1 MLSSKFILRK
11 RTLRNIKDDTSFDNY
26 YLIRHGGE
34 DCECPYS
41 RNSELCGTW
50 CPLFEIISVQYN
62 VKSDIDAI
70 NETVDCGTRVVLHCG
85 SGNAEYKI
93 QEIKGE

>member
-1 MLSSKFILRK
+1 MLPNKWYLSLGRAGK
-11 RTLRNIKDDTSFDNY
+11 Y
-26 YLIRHGGE
+26 YHLGHGYVTTPPE
-34 DCECPYS
+34 NCICPYG
-41 RNSELCGTW
+41 EGVPDCGSW
-50 CPLFEIISVQYN
+50 CPLFEIISTTYN
-62 VKSDIDAI
+62 IQSDIDAI

>member
-1 MLSSKFILRK
+1 MLPSKW
-11 RTLRNIKDDTSFDNY
+11 
-26 YLIRHGGE
+26 YLEKPVSRQHYHLGHGY
-34 DCECPYS
+34 DQCICPYAES
-41 RNSELCGTW
+41 SPDCGSW
-50 CPLFEIISVQYN
+50 CPLFEIISTKYSIQ
-62 VKSDIDAI
+62 SDIDAI